1 MTINIIPDTFDPQL
15 YNSVVDHPL
24 QSWEW
29 GEARKATGVEI
40 LRIGEFNG
48 SDLKKAF
55 LMTLHNIPFTRFKIG
70 YIPKSDIPSK
80 ALLDFL
86 KEIALQNNLIFIK
99 IEPYVFKSEVRNPRF
114 ARRAKFEMGSAS
126 SPYPEQSRRTN
137 SKFKILNSKHPLFP
151 QWTIISDISK
161 DENKLMASLKPKTRY
176 NINLAQK
183 KGVYVKEESSQRGYE
198 IFEKLYFETITRQ
211 KYKGHDVNYH
221 RKNWEMVKGKLSRIL
236 IAYLEKEPLAAYHL
250 FLFKNR
256 CFYVYGGS
264 SDKFRNSM
272 ASNLL
277 MWESLLFAKRNG
289 CDSFDMWGSLSKDY
303 SHSHKWAGFT
313 RFKEGY
319 GGEFV
324 EMVGSYDLVA
334 KPVLYN
340 LYNLAYSVREMLLKI

>member
-70 YIPKSDIPSK
+70 YIPRSDIPSK

-99 IEPYVFKSEVRNPRF
+99 IEPYVENKKPEKTNLNYLKKSP
-114 ARRAKFEMGSAS
+114 
-126 SPYPEQSRRTN
+126 
-137 SKFKILNSKHPLFP
+137 HPLFP